1 MFCADNFQGQL
12 SDHTTDPNNKYNFE
26 INWNRVKNITYAVVV
41 AVDAAAEVGAED
53 PIDRVK
59 PVEVGAADDEDFVDP
74 KPKPSPPKE
83 DAVDV
88 DEAGTAAA
96 DPDELPRV
104 EKPPAKRKKHNM
116 LFKFFLAKTVNSVN
130 F

>member
-1 MFCADNFQGQL
+1 MFCADNFQRQL
-12 SDHTTDPNNKYNFE
+12 SDHTTHLNNKYNFE
-26 INWNRVKNITYAVVV
+26 INWNRVKNITYAVVE

-59 PVEVGAADDEDFVDP
+59 PVEVGAADDEDFNP

-96 DPDELPRV
+96 EPDELPRV
-104 EKPPAKRKKHNM
+104 EKPPAEWKKHNM
-116 LFKFFLAKTVNSVN
+116 LFNFF
-130 F
+130 